1 MRRILRSYELSLE
14 TSMNVIQP
22 VIATLL
28 VLFSILLI
36 DLGYQWIEH
45 MHGLHPL
52 VAFPG
57 AIISVLAALIVLFT
71 EHQCEQEE
79 QEN

>member
-14 TSMNVIQP
+14 IVMNTIKP
-22 VIATLL
+22 ILATFL
-28 VLFSILLI
+28 VLLSVLLI
-36 DLGYQWIEH
+36 HLGYQWIEE

-57 AIISVLAALIVLFT
+57 AIIAALAALIVLFT
-71 EHQCEQEE
+71 EQQEDWE
-79 QEN
+79 

>member
-14 TSMNVIQP
+14 IVMDNIKP

-28 VLFSILLI
+28 IVFCILLI
-36 DLGYQWIEH
+36 DLGYQWIEE

-52 VAFPG
+52 IAFPG
-57 AIISVLAALIVLFT
+57 AIICVLAALIVLFT
-71 EHQCEQEE
+71 EEQEE
-79 QEN
+79 WE

>member
-14 TSMNVIQP
+14 ILMNIIKP

-28 VLFSILLI
+28 VLLCILLI
-36 DLGYQWIEH
+36 DLGYNWIEE

-52 VAFPG
+52 IAFPG
-57 AIISVLAALIVLFT
+57 AIIAALSALIVLFT
-71 EHQCEQEE
+71 EQQEWK
-79 QEN
+79 

>member
-14 TSMNVIQP
+14 IVMNTIKP
-22 VIATLL
+22 ILATLL
-28 VLFSILLI
+28 VLLSVLLI
-36 DLGYQWIEH
+36 HLGYQWIEE

-57 AIISVLAALIVLFT
+57 AIIAALAALIMLFT
-71 EHQCEQEE
+71 EQQEDWE
-79 QEN
+79 

>member
-14 TSMNVIQP
+14 IVMNTIKP
-22 VIATLL
+22 VVATLL
-28 VLFSILLI
+28 VLLSVLLI
-36 DLGYQWIEH
+36 HLGYQWIEE

-57 AIISVLAALIVLFT
+57 AIISVLSALIVLFT
-71 EHQCEQEE
+71 EQQEDWE
-79 QEN
+79 